1 MPLSGSVLEG
11 RAAARVGR
19 LLRFCVAA
27 ASAAVAVSN
36 RAGAQTPAPT
46 TPAPSTAADQDTQPL
61 TPRTVSGRVVRPGTS
76 GMITVPGAWVTL
88 HRVAPDSSG
97 PVDSVR
103 ADANGRYSI
112 RYKPLGGDAVYFA
125 SSMFGGVA
133 YFTPPLPATDAGGD
147 AGEITV
153 FNTTS
158 SPVPIHTRGRHL
170 VVSASAV
177 DGRRTLVEVFELSND
192 TTITAVAGA
201 RGRAT
206 WSTALAPNAANF
218 QIGQSDVGGNA
229 VQFRDGR
236 VLVYAS
242 ISPGIRQVAFSY
254 SVPAADFPLTMPVTE
269 PVGVFEVLLEDPG
282 ASASGGGL
290 AEQAAV
296 SLEGRSF
303 RRFLAQDMRGGL
315 DITITV
321 GAPTGP
327 RGNRYLLWPV
337 VVAGAV
343 MAVALAFA
351 LTRRRSV
358 PVVPREQ
365 VPTDAAH
372 LARDIA
378 ELDDAFVR
386 IGAPTDT
393 ERDAYQQ
400 RRQALKARLSTALA
414 KDGVTV

>member
-1 MPLSGSVLEG
+1 MV
-11 RAAARVGR
+11 
-19 LLRFCVAA
+19 
-27 ASAAVAVSN
+27 
-36 RAGAQTPAPT
+36 
-46 TPAPSTAADQDTQPL
+46 
-61 TPRTVSGRVVRPGTS
+61 
-76 GMITVPGAWVTL
+76 TVPGAWVTL

-103 ADANGRYSI
+103 ADAGGRYSM

-133 YFTPPLPATDAGGD
+133 YFTPPLPAMDAGGD

-153 FNTTS
+153 FDTTS
-158 SPVPIHTRGRHL
+158 APVPIHTRGRHL

-177 DGRRTLVEVFELSND
+177 DGRRTMVEVFELSND
-192 TTITAVAGA
+192 STVTAVAGS

-206 WSTALAPNAANF
+206 WSTTLAPNATNF
-218 QIGQSDVGGNA
+218 QVGQSDVGGDA

-254 SVPAADFPLTMPVTE
+254 SVPAADFPLTVPVAE
-269 PVGVFEVLLEDPG
+269 PVGVFEVLLEDAG

-290 AEQAAV
+290 AEQQPV

-303 RRFLAQDMRGGL
+303 RRFLAQDMRGGSDL
-315 DITITV
+315 TITV
-321 GAPTGP
+321 GEPTAP
-327 RGNRYLLWPV
+327 RGNRYLFLPV
-337 VVAGAV
+337 AVAAAV

-351 LTRRRSV
+351 LTRRR
-358 PVVPREQ
+358 PVRVVQTVEAPL
-365 VPTDAAH
+365 DASH

-378 ELDDAFVR
+378 ELDDAFAR
-386 IGAPTDT
+386 IPSPSDA
-393 ERDAYQQ
+393 ERAAYQQ
-400 RRQALKARLSTALA
+400 RREALKARLSAALA
-414 KDGVTV
+414 KEEVAV

>member
-1 MPLSGSVLEG
+1 MV
-11 RAAARVGR
+11 
-19 LLRFCVAA
+19 
-27 ASAAVAVSN
+27 
-36 RAGAQTPAPT
+36 
-46 TPAPSTAADQDTQPL
+46 
-61 TPRTVSGRVVRPGTS
+61 
-76 GMITVPGAWVTL
+76 TVPGAWVTL

-103 ADANGRYSI
+103 ADAGGRYSI
-112 RYKPLGGDAVYFA
+112 RYKPAGGEAVYFA

-153 FNTTS
+153 FDTTS
-158 SPVPIHTRGRHL
+158 GPVPIHTRGRHL

-192 TTITAVAGA
+192 TTVTAVAGA
-201 RGRAT
+201 RRRAT
-206 WSTALAPNAANF
+206 WSTALAPNATDF
-218 QIGQSDVGGNA
+218 QAGQSDVGGDA

-254 SVPAADFPLTMPVTE
+254 SVPAADFPLTVPVAE
-269 PVGVFEVLLEDPG
+269 AVGVFEVLLEDPG

-290 AEQAAV
+290 AEQQTV

-303 RRFLAQDMRGGL
+303 RRFLAQDMRSGS
-315 DITITV
+315 DVTITV
-321 GAPTGP
+321 GEPTAP
-327 RGNRYLLWPV
+327 RGNRYLFLPV
-337 VVAGAV
+337 AVAAAV

-351 LTRRRSV
+351 LTRRRRV
-358 PVVPREQ
+358 RVVEPVDTPV
-365 VPTDAAH
+365 DAAH

-378 ELDDAFVR
+378 ELDDAFAR
-386 IGAPTDT
+386 IASPSDA
-393 ERDAYQQ
+393 ERGAYQQ
-400 RRQALKARLSTALA
+400 RRDALKTRLSAALA
-414 KDGVTV
+414 KEEVAV